1 MFDPADPPLSD
12 TEFAAVLRTALRA
25 GGGGVTH
32 AGSCHMAAIVAEHL
46 VERLAEAGIQAVRVP
61 STRLTE

>member
-46 VERLAEAGIQAVRVP
+46 VERRRV
-61 STRLTE
+61 